1 MEDFFDKHYLHNK
14 NILLKLKSSCL
25 FYKIVVQETCP
36 TVEVGLRNLLKSFG
50 DELQLG
56 ATFSSRGQQKLNI
69 EGDLSRV
76 IPGFKFS
83 SKLAFDTCAHDMYQ
97 NTVFKYAFNKQWKT
111 KTWVDIADGDVEVA
125 TSLKRRISEN
135 LAIKAHAL
143 YVKSTNT
150 VDRFTLT
157 TKYNPYE
164 HINTEIVYE
173 NPIQSSSNSLKSFDI
188 PLGSLRLRLLFQA
201 DKYTKLGLDYRLN
214 MDTSKTRL
222 ILGIQNKS
230 IKNTELKAKIDQSG
244 ELEAVVRYKWL
255 KNLKLIAS
263 SKINLQDMKS
273 QTQADYGL
281 GLEYNF

>member
-1 MEDFFDKHYLHNK
+1 
-14 NILLKLKSSCL
+14 
-25 FYKIVVQETCP
+25 
-36 TVEVGLRNLLKSFG
+36 
-50 DELQLG
+50 
-56 ATFSSRGQQKLNI
+56 
-69 EGDLSRV
+69 
-76 IPGFKFS
+76 
-83 SKLAFDTCAHDMYQ
+83 
-97 NTVFKYAFNKQWKT
+97 
-111 KTWVDIADGDVEVA
+111 
-125 TSLKRRISEN
+125 

-143 YVKSTNT
+143 YIKSTNT
-150 VDRFTLT
+150 VDKFTLT

-201 DKYTKLGLDYRLN
+201 DKYTKLGLDYKLN
-214 MDTSKTRL
+214 MDTSKTKL

-273 QTQADYGL
+273 ETQADYGL